1 VTNKIQGGEKAS
13 RKCPSCHSK
22 NVWKDGKRKTKDGS
36 IQRYVCR
43 DCWRRFSRSSILSM
57 DSNNSGK
64 RQVCEFLTEGSKNLA
79 REGPL
84 ESGLAGATNEIE
96 ADIKGK
102 VLEFAWQL
110 KRDGLTKD
118 TIDNYVRIFQRLMK
132 NGANLLK
139 PESVKQVIVDQKGW
153 SINTKAM
160 AVRVYGGFLSWLG
173 ITWRKPKYKQQKT
186 ERWLPRE
193 EEIDAL
199 ISASGK
205 KLATLLTL
213 LKETGMRIGEAK
225 RLEWTDIDFKGKTV
239 TVTKPEKN
247 GKSRTL
253 DISEELIAMLNR
265 LPKDSRKVFKSS
277 RSVVFSNFY
286 MQRKR
291 AAEKLQNPRLSK
303 ITFHTLRHW
312 RGTREYEKTLDPIH
326 VRDFLGHSC
335 LKNTEIYIHR
345 LKSGRQEYHVKA
357 TKDEKEAIEFAGQ
370 GFEYW
375 HTVNGLHI
383 FRKPKY

>member
-1 VTNKIQGGEKAS
+1 LEA
-13 RKCPSCHSK
+13 
-22 NVWKDGKRKTKDGS
+22 
-36 IQRYVCR
+36 
-43 DCWRRFSRSSILSM
+43 
-57 DSNNSGK
+57 
-64 RQVCEFLTEGSKNLA
+64 KNLA
-79 REGPL
+79 KVEPL

-102 VLEFAWQL
+102 VLEFVWQL
-110 KRDGLTKD
+110 KRDGLKEN
-118 TIDNYVRIFQRLMK
+118 TIDNYVRILQRLRK

-139 PESVKQVIVDQKGW
+139 PESVKQVIADRKGW
-153 SINTKAM
+153 RINTKVM

-186 ERWLPRE
+186 ERWLPRD

-199 ISASGK
+199 IASSGK
-205 KLATLLTL
+205 KVATVLTL
-213 LKETGMRIGEAK
+213 LKETGMRIGEAL

-247 GKSRTL
+247 GTSRTL

-265 LPKDSRKVFKSS
+265 LPKDSKKVFKSS
-277 RSVVFSNFY
+277 RSAMFSNFY
-286 MQRKR
+286 TQRKR
-291 AAEKLQNPRLSK
+291 SAEKLQNPRLLK
-303 ITFHTLRHW
+303 ITFHTLRRW
-312 RGTREYEKTLDPIH
+312 RGTREYERTRDPMH

-345 LKSGRQEYHVKA
+345 LNSGRQEYHVKA
-357 TKDEKEAIEFAGQ
+357 TKDEKEAIELAEQ
-370 GFEYW
+370 GFKHW

-383 FRKPKY
+383 FRKIKY